1 MQHYITSAIGRSRTT
16 LSIFAATLLTGLVS
30 YFSIPIEMYPDVQ
43 VPIVITTVLHEGIS
57 PEDAERLL
65 TKPAELELKA
75 INGITEVSSISSENA
90 ATIITEFDFDVD
102 SAAALADVRD
112 AINRA
117 KARFPQDTEE
127 PIIQEISAVDQP
139 IVQIAVG
146 GENVPERTLLRIAQ
160 NLQRQIELLPDIL
173 EAPMVGNREELLEA
187 VIDPSKL
194 ETYGIPSSSLINTVI
209 NNNRLIAAGQVDT
222 GQGAFSVKVPGLIET
237 ADDLFNLPLASTDLG
252 VLTVSDIADVR
263 RTFKDATRYSY
274 SNGTQTISLNVMK
287 RKGANLIQAMEDIDS
302 LVEAMRPSLPP
313 AVELFY
319 INNTIPLTLEQN
331 AGLTGNM
338 ATAMALVLIV
348 VIAAVGVRSGLLVT
362 MAVPF
367 SFFFAFIIINLLD
380 FTYNFMV
387 IFGLLLG
394 LGMLIDGAIVMVEF
408 ADRKMAEGLDSKQAY
423 TAAVKRMFWPITAS
437 TATTLAAFLPIM
449 FWPGVSGQFMSY
461 LPITVFAVLVGSLF
475 YALLF
480 APAIGALIGKS
491 TEADK
496 TYLMSLESNLARYS
510 AQKVVEGGDEPPTNQ
525 QTKNPALA
533 NNITGFYARLLNL
546 AVRIPGTVFLFTLVV
561 LTLIVISYTRWG
573 AGFEFFVAS
582 DPLQTQIQIFA
593 RGNFSAAELR
603 DIMLDAESR
612 IEAVGYYDGIVTQSG
627 SGQGRGGGQQSAP
640 DLIGTIFIEF
650 TDRRTRTVTGF
661 DIEDMYRQTLAEI
674 PGVRS
679 EIVSL
684 EQGPPVGKEIQVELS
699 GEDLEQLFAEAWRI
713 RSFMENEMI
722 GLIDIDDTTPVP
734 AIEWEINVDRARA
747 AMLGANMAE
756 IGAAIQLMT
765 NGIFM
770 GDYRPN
776 DSDEEVDIRVR
787 YPSQYRGL
795 QQMDDIRISTVN
807 GPVPLSSF
815 VTRVPQ
821 RKVSEIQRVDND
833 RVVYVRANPA
843 PGVLAAN
850 KLQEIATYLE
860 ENPPVNGV
868 FFQFRGANEEQQ
880 DSMAFLLKA
889 FALSLALMAILLVTQ
904 FNSFYQ
910 ALLILSSILMSTIGV
925 LLGLLTTGQPF
936 SVLLTGIG
944 IVALAGII
952 VNNNI
957 VLIDTYNVLKR
968 QHPNWSLHEVI
979 VHTGLQRLRPVFLT
993 TFTTGFGLLPLALG
1007 ISFDLINAEI
1017 EIGGPIASQWAG
1029 LASTIVFGLSF
1040 ATILTLIVTP
1050 AMLALPDSLQ
1060 SMSSR
1065 AFGFLPGHRAA
1076 AASAS

>member
-1 MQHYITSAIGRSRTT
+1 MQHYITSAINRSRTT

-43 VPIVITTVLHEGIS
+43 VPFVITHVLHEGIS

-65 TKPAELELKA
+65 TKPAELELKT
-75 INGITEVSSISSENA
+75 INGITEISSISSESTA
-90 ATIITEFDFDVD
+90 IIITEFDIDVD
-102 SAAALADVRD
+102 SATALAEVRD
-112 AINRA
+112 SINRA

-127 PIIQEISAVDQP
+127 PVIQEISAVDQP
-139 IVQIAVG
+139 IVQIAIG

-160 NLQRQIELLPDIL
+160 DLQREIELLPDIL

-237 ADDLFNLPLASTDLG
+237 ANDLFNLPLASTDLG

-263 RTFKDATRYSY
+263 RTFKDATRFSY

-302 LVEAMRPSLPP
+302 LVQEVRPALPP
-313 AVELFY
+313 SVDLFY
-319 INNTIPLTLEQN
+319 INNTVPLTLEQN

-423 TAAVKRMFWPITAS
+423 SAAVKRMFWPITAS

-491 TEADK
+491 SEANRLHL
-496 TYLMSLESNLARYS
+496 TNLESNLASYS
-510 AQKVVEGGDEPPTNQ
+510 AQKLINEDKTH
-525 QTKNPALA
+525 QTDPNAAFPGQPI
-533 NNITGFYARLLNL
+533 NITGLYARLLDL
-546 AVRIPGTVFLFTLVV
+546 VVRIPGTVFLFTLAV
-561 LTLIVISYTRWG
+561 LTLIVIAYGRWG

-582 DPLQTQIQIFA
+582 DPLQTQVQIFA

-612 IEAVGYYDGIVTQSG
+612 IEEIGYYEGIVTQSG
-627 SGQGRGGGQQSAP
+627 SSQSRGGGQQSAP

-650 TDRRTRTVTGF
+650 TDRRTRDVSGF
-661 DIEDMYRQTLAEI
+661 EIEDMYRQSLMEI

-699 GEDLEQLFAEAWRI
+699 GEDLELLFAEAYRI
-713 RSFMENEMI
+713 RQFMENEMT
-722 GLIDIDDTTPVP
+722 GLIDIDDTTPIP
-734 AIEWEINVDRARA
+734 GIEWEINVDRAQA
-747 AMLGANMAE
+747 AMLGANMTE

-787 YPSQYRGL
+787 YPSEYRGL

-821 RKVSEIQRVDND
+821 RKVSEIQRVDSE

-843 PGVLAAN
+843 PGVLASN
-850 KLQEIATYLE
+850 KLLEIAAYME
-860 ENPPVNGV
+860 ENPPANGV
-868 FFQFRGANEEQQ
+868 FFQFRGANEEQEE
-880 DSMAFLLKA
+880 SMAFLIKA
-889 FALSLALMAILLVTQ
+889 FGLSLALMAILLVTQ

-910 ALLILSSILMSTIGV
+910 ALLILSSISMSTIGV

-936 SVLLTGIG
+936 SVMLTGIG

-957 VLIDTYNVLKR
+957 VLIDTFNVLKR
-968 QHPNWSLHEVI
+968 QHSDWSLREVI
-979 VHTGLQRLRPVFLT
+979 VHTGIQRLRPVFLT

-1007 ISFDLINAEI
+1007 ISFDLLSAEI

-1050 AMLALPDSLQ
+1050 AMLALPDSLRLMLRRA
-1060 SMSSR
+1060 MSYM
-1065 AFGFLPGHRAA
+1065 PGRRAA
-1076 AASAS
+1076 ELAS